1 MKSKTNLLAWALAFV
16 LICLPL
22 ATFTSCGDDAD
33 DDGPAR
39 RQCGAQ
45 CGDGK

>member
-33 DDGPAR
+33 DDH
-39 RQCGAQ
+39 Q
-45 CGDGK
+45 